1 MVWDKWLFDSI
12 KGTTNQVPFF
22 CQVFNVYLPAAYLP
36 SQCKIDTS
44 SDWTWTL
51 VNTVFVSATTMFYT
65 SIFLAVVFLWSIN
78 RQFHFKS
85 RHSYDKEPLQPL
97 KNARTSIKN
106 AAKIISRNKTV
117 RPDVNGKEDAK
128 SQEELR
134 LNEQRNYKSFQTFLE
149 DFEEDEDEPI
159 MKETASQQSN
169 SYDFATSSEYRSNN
183 ERKKDLLQVASKI
196 EVFSY
201 LSPQAVA
208 DILEYVEYVDFQNVG
223 DVVYDRETLDG
234 SMYAVI
240 HGEVTTHLSM
250 PNILEQN
257 SLDKEFL
264 IVSGPGEVVTSMLTL
279 VTSLVH
285 EYIKIKGESGGS
297 KIFGNNPQIIP
308 PGIEVRAVIS
318 SQNTRL
324 LRIPSRCFVA
334 VLEKFPK
341 DVHIICQTIIARLQR
356 VTIQSLVRFL
366 GIDAGILG
374 KLNAVTCG
382 DIPIMDFSSP
392 SRSSSS
398 SSELTE
404 AISFAASL
412 LGLTDE
418 QSCEL
423 EKGTSIIRASP
434 GSLICITGHVSDA
447 IYLVLDGY
455 LEVIETD
462 TISNHDANYK
472 QDETETHTKARRTKT
487 VVTSSDSTDHPKN
500 HFESSY
506 RVERGAWIGL
516 FNSFTNEASFVT
528 ARAPTNIESKTV
540 LLKVPLN
547 TFENVISN
555 FPSVLMKVLLDV
567 IEMISISGND
577 CLSSS
582 MFLLDLGLD
591 WMHVEAGQ
599 YIAIQGEQC
608 DSMFV
613 VLNGRLRIKSP
624 KDDSKN
630 QSKQEEFGRGT
641 TIGELEAL
649 AGGQWT
655 HSVYAIR
662 HCEVARIPISLFNII
677 MTLTPGA
684 GIHFV
689 SNLICGYLTIMHLDS
704 YYFLFHKIYIQA
716 KVIASQIHFRNKS
729 HRSKPALASILP
741 SYALSLAT
749 VAVVPLVSDMDISGF
764 CSHFRNAMNS
774 IAPCKLL
781 TKTDIKKRVGEE
793 FFRIRNK
800 MLKVKMT
807 RILGDLEENNRL
819 VIYESDYNYTWW
831 TKLCI
836 QQADCVVLLVRA
848 TDTPE
853 ARRVE
858 ECLHWASKMKNV
870 QIEMVVIK
878 TSANDSFGRHT
889 LVSGEN
895 INRWSEERP
904 WISKHHIVRYPFSE
918 FEVDFHR
925 ISRRITNQSIGLV
938 LGGGGARG
946 LAHLGV
952 IKALHEA
959 GVPIDM
965 VGGTSQGA
973 FIGALLAR
981 SPDNFDH
988 LMESAREMASD
999 MSSVSNKIK
1008 DLTLPLT
1015 SFFSGH
1021 HFNRM
1026 YNVSMIFLLPFLLPH
1041 RIQI

>member
-1 MVWDKWLFDSI
+1 MVWDERHFDFI
-12 KGTTNQVPFF
+12 KRTTNQVPFL
-22 CQVFNVYLPAAYLP
+22 CQLFNAYLPPAYLP

-44 SDWTWTL
+44 SHWTWTF
-51 VNTVFVSATTMFYT
+51 VNTIFVSATTMFYT
-65 SIFLAVVFLWSIN
+65 SIFLAIVFLWSIN

-106 AAKIISRNKTV
+106 AAKRISRNKTV
-117 RPDVNGKEDAK
+117 SYDSYSKEDTL
-128 SQEELR
+128 SQEEMR

-149 DFEEDEDEPI
+149 DLEEDEDEPI
-159 MKETASQQSN
+159 MKDAASNLSIAKESN
-169 SYDFATSSEYRSNN
+169 ANDIATSLEYRSNN
-183 ERKKDLLQVASKI
+183 ERKKDLLHVASKI

-223 DVVYDRETLDG
+223 DIVYDRETLDG

-250 PNILEQN
+250 TNMLEQK

-285 EYIKIKGESGGS
+285 EYIKIKGESGAS

-318 SQNTRL
+318 SQDTRL
-324 LRIPSRCFVA
+324 LRIPSRCFVT
-334 VLEKFPK
+334 VLDKFPK

-374 KLNAVTCG
+374 KLNAVSCG
-382 DIPIMDFSSP
+382 NIPIMDFSSP
-392 SRSSSS
+392 RRSEST
-398 SSELTE
+398 SELTQ

-434 GSLICITGHVSDA
+434 GSLICRAGEVSDA

-455 LEVIETD
+455 LEVIETE
-462 TISNHDANYK
+462 TISNHDVNYT
-472 QDETETHTKARRTKT
+472 QDENDAHTKARRTKT
-487 VVTSSDSTDHPKN
+487 VVISRDDTDHQKN
-500 HFESSY
+500 HFESSF

-516 FNSFTNEASFVT
+516 FNSFTNEASLVT
-528 ARAPTNIESKTV
+528 ARAPINTESKTV

-547 TFENVISN
+547 TFEHVISN

-567 IEMISISGND
+567 IETISITSGND

-591 WMHVEAGQ
+591 WMHVEAGE

-624 KDDSKN
+624 KDDSKH

-649 AGGQWT
+649 AGGRWT

-677 MTLTPGA
+677 MKMSPGA

-689 SNLICGYLTIMHLDS
+689 SI
-704 YYFLFHKIYIQA
+704 
-716 KVIASQIHFRNKS
+716 
-729 HRSKPALASILP
+729 
-741 SYALSLAT
+741 
-749 VAVVPLVSDMDISGF
+749 
-764 CSHFRNAMNS
+764 
-774 IAPCKLL
+774 
-781 TKTDIKKRVGEE
+781 
-793 FFRIRNK
+793 
-800 MLKVKMT
+800 
-807 RILGDLEENNRL
+807 
-819 VIYESDYNYTWW
+819 
-831 TKLCI
+831 
-836 QQADCVVLLVRA
+836 
-848 TDTPE
+848 
-853 ARRVE
+853 
-858 ECLHWASKMKNV
+858 
-870 QIEMVVIK
+870 
-878 TSANDSFGRHT
+878 
-889 LVSGEN
+889 
-895 INRWSEERP
+895 
-904 WISKHHIVRYPFSE
+904 
-918 FEVDFHR
+918 
-925 ISRRITNQSIGLV
+925 
-938 LGGGGARG
+938 
-946 LAHLGV
+946 
-952 IKALHEA
+952 
-959 GVPIDM
+959 
-965 VGGTSQGA
+965 
-973 FIGALLAR
+973 
-981 SPDNFDH
+981 
-988 LMESAREMASD
+988 
-999 MSSVSNKIK
+999 
-1008 DLTLPLT
+1008 
-1015 SFFSGH
+1015 
-1021 HFNRM
+1021 
-1026 YNVSMIFLLPFLLPH
+1026 
-1041 RIQI
+1041 